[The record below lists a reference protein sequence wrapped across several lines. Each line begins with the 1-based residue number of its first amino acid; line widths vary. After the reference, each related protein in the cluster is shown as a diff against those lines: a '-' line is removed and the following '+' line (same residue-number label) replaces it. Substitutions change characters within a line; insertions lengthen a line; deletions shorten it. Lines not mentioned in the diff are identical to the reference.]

1 MMLTRS
7 RKVMSRSLEQ
17 AKKQL
22 GAIFKE
28 RKAYLRLMRLH
39 QPIGIWLLLWP
50 TLWALLI
57 AGEGRPDEYVLVV
70 FIIGTVI
77 LRSAGCIINDYAD
90 RRVDGSVA
98 RTKNRPIPAGEISP
112 KQALALFV
120 GLLIAAFVLVIQ
132 INALAII
139 LATIGVV
146 LAATYPFLKRLTNLP
161 QLGLG
166 MAWAWVVPMAFA
178 AEQQALPGGLWLI
191 SAAIVLWTVAFDT
204 YYAMVDREDDMKIGI
219 KSTAILF
226 GKQDLLIIALLQI
239 LALIIL
245 AIAGSYFQRG
255 WVYYLGLMVAAG
267 YFVAQHL
274 EARSGEPEGC
284 FRAFLNNHR
293 VGMAT
298 FIGLALDY
306 SLQY

>member
-1 MMLTRS
+1 MKYIDAFRHNPWM
-7 RKVMSRSLEQ
+7 
-17 AKKQL
+17 
-22 GAIFKE
+22 
-28 RKAYLRLMRLH
+28 RLMRFDK
-39 QPIGIWLLLWP
+39 PIGVYLLLWP
-50 TLWALLI
+50 TYWGLWFASNGQPTFKNLI
-57 AGEGRPDEYVLVV
+57 IFTLGVL
-70 FIIGTVI
+70 FM
-77 LRSAGCIINDYAD
+77 RAAGCVINDYAD
-90 RRVDGSVA
+90 RRVDGSVE

-132 INALAII
+132 INVLAII

-178 AEQQALPGGLWLI
+178 AEQQALPRGLWLI

-245 AIAGSYFQRG
+245 AITGSYFQRG

-293 VGMAT
+293 VGMAI

>member
-1 MMLTRS
+1 MKYIDAFRHNPW
-7 RKVMSRSLEQ
+7 V
-17 AKKQL
+17 
-22 GAIFKE
+22 
-28 RKAYLRLMRLH
+28 RLMRFDK
-39 QPIGIWLLLWP
+39 PIGVYLLLWP
-50 TLWALLI
+50 TYWGLWFASNGQPTFKNLI
-57 AGEGRPDEYVLVV
+57 IFTLGVLVM
-70 FIIGTVI
+70 
-77 LRSAGCIINDYAD
+77 RAAGCVINDYAD
-90 RRVDGSVA
+90 RRVDGSVE

-178 AEQQALPGGLWLI
+178 AEQQALPAGLWLI

-293 VGMAT
+293 VGMAI